1 MAALDLVD
9 RCSLWRPR
17 SLIHLSRPFLKS
29 APISSTQIIVA
40 SRRNEFPKFTVLGVF
55 SPRFF
60 LLPSLCSLCCEP
72 WSFLVPRPAH
82 DFSDRTYQPSRALL
96 LRHTWPIGR
105 GTVVLLEK
113 LSPGSTPPPP
123 TYPRFLCEV
132 KVPTSG
138 WQTRPGSLG
147 HEKNLRSRFIFSF
160 RSGRSSYSL
169 SEHQVCQR

>member
-1 MAALDLVD
+1 M
-9 RCSLWRPR
+9 
-17 SLIHLSRPFLKS
+17 IHLSRPFLKS

-40 SRRNEFPKFTVLGVF
+40 SQRNEFPKFTVLGVF
-55 SPRFF
+55 SPGFF

-72 WSFLVPRPAH
+72 WSFLVPRPAP
-82 DFSDRTYQPSRALL
+82 DFSDRTFQPSRALL

-123 TYPRFLCEV
+123 TYPHFLCEV